1 MVVKILCDAFVYYL
15 CNKSK
20 VMNKKNAFTV
30 VLLLLEK
37 MVNEMENNVIFV
49 MLVKEVLL
57 VVKNWIHLNYGVYT
71 LKGSKRMMTCQ
82 SLSK

>member
-1 MVVKILCDAFVYYL
+1 
-15 CNKSK
+15 
-20 VMNKKNAFTV
+20 MNKKNAFTV
-30 VLLLLEK
+30 VLPLLEK
-37 MVNEMENNVIFV
+37 MVSEMENNVIFV